1 MLRFYWVILWNIYHI
16 YMIPKMGY
24 MAKHTEKYDESVR
37 YKIARRAI
45 YYMMRSGNIKAKCDG
60 LENLPKDGGYV
71 MYPNHQG
78 KFDALS
84 IMITH
89 DMPCSVVVDDDVS
102 YGILIKEFIDL
113 VEGKRMKLHD
123 VRQAL
128 EIIKETSTEVRE
140 GRRYIIFS
148 EGGYENNGNTLREF
162 KPGSFKMAMMAKAPI
177 VPVALIDCYKVFGE
191 NSLAP
196 VTAKVRYLKPLYYED
211 YKGMNS
217 REICSYVKEKIE
229 GAIEEE
235 LATRKNKHKNIISL
249 FRK

>member
-1 MLRFYWVILWNIYHI
+1 MA
-16 YMIPKMGY
+16 Y
-24 MAKHTEKYDESVR
+24 MARHTEKFDEAKR

-45 YYMMRSGNIKAKCDG
+45 YYMMRTGNIKTTCDG
-60 LENLPKDGGYV
+60 LENLPKEGGYV

-89 DMPCSVVVDDDVS
+89 AAPCSVVVDDAVS

-113 VEGKRMKLHD
+113 VEGERMKLDD

-128 EIIKETSTEVRE
+128 KIIKKTSSEVKE

-148 EGGYENNGNTLREF
+148 EGGYKNNGNTLQEF

-177 VPVALIDCYKVFGE
+177 VPVALTDSYKVFGK

-196 VTAKVRYLKPLYYED
+196 VTAKVRYLPPLYYED
-211 YKGMNS
+211 YKDMNS
-217 REICSYVKEKIE
+217 REICALVKTRIQQ
-229 GAIEEE
+229 AIDEE
-235 LATRKNKHKNIISL
+235 LKTRSKKRKWFQHK
-249 FRK
+249 

>member
-1 MLRFYWVILWNIYHI
+1 MLRFYWTIFWNIYHI

-24 MAKHTEKYDESVR
+24 MAKHTEKYDETER
-37 YKIARRAI
+37 YRIARRAI
-45 YYMMRSGNIKAKCDG
+45 YYMMRSGNIKTVCDG

-89 DMPCSVVVDDDVS
+89 PDPCSVVVDDAVS

-113 VEGKRMKLHD
+113 VGGKRMKLDD
-123 VRQAL
+123 VRQAFS
-128 EIIKETSTEVRE
+128 IIQETSSEVKE

-148 EGGYENNGNTLREF
+148 EGGYTDNKNTLQEF

-177 VPVALIDCYKVFGE
+177 VPVALTDSYKVFGE

-196 VTAKVRYLKPLYYED
+196 VTAKVHYMPPLYYED
-211 YKGMNS
+211 YKDMNS
-217 REICSYVKEKIE
+217 REICALVKETIQCR
-229 GAIEEE
+229 IDDE
-235 LATRKNKHKNIISL
+235 LKEHKRMHRW
-249 FRK
+249 FHHK

>member
-1 MLRFYWVILWNIYHI
+1 MLRFYWVIFWNLYHI
-16 YMIPKMGY
+16 YMIPKMSY
-24 MAKHTEKYDESVR
+24 MAKHTEKFDEAKR

-45 YYMMRSGNIKAKCDG
+45 YYMMRTGNIRTVCEG

-89 DMPCSVVVDDDVS
+89 AKPCSVVVDDAVS
-102 YGILIKEFIDL
+102 YGILIKECIDL
-113 VEGKRMKLHD
+113 VEGKRMKLDD

-128 EIIKETSTEVRE
+128 EIIKETSSEVKE

-148 EGGYENNGNTLREF
+148 EGGYATNGNTLQEF

-177 VPVALIDCYKVFGE
+177 VPVALTDSYKVFGE

-196 VTAKVRYLKPLYYED
+196 VTAKVHYLPPLYYED
-211 YKGMNS
+211 YKDMNS
-217 REICSYVKEKIE
+217 REICALVKSQIQK
-229 GAIEEE
+229 AIDDE
-235 LATRKNKHKNIISL
+235 LAARKNKRGWFH
-249 FRK
+249 RK

>member
-1 MLRFYWVILWNIYHI
+1 MLRFYWVIFWNFYHI

-24 MAKHTEKYDESVR
+24 MAKHTEKYDEAER
-37 YKIARRAI
+37 YRIARRAI
-45 YYMMRSGNIKAKCDG
+45 YYMMRTGNIRTVCEG
-60 LENLPKDGGYV
+60 TENLPKDGGYV

-89 DMPCSVVVDDDVS
+89 AKPCSVVVDDAVS

-113 VEGKRMKLHD
+113 VEGKRMKLDD

-128 EIIKETSTEVRE
+128 GIIRETSTEVRE

-148 EGGYENNGNTLREF
+148 EGGYTDNGNTLQEF

-177 VPVALIDCYKVFGE
+177 VPVAIVDAYKVFGQ

-196 VTAKVRYLKPLYYED
+196 VTAKVKYLPPLYYED
-211 YKGMNS
+211 YKDMNS
-217 REICSYVKEKIE
+217 REICALVKSKIQQ
-229 GAIEEE
+229 AIDRDLEE
-235 LATRKNKHKNIISL
+235 RKKKHSW
-249 FRK
+249 FHRK

>member
-1 MLRFYWVILWNIYHI
+1 MLRFYWVIFWNIYHI

-24 MAKHTEKYDESVR
+24 MARHTEKFSEEQR

-45 YYMMRSGNIKAKCDG
+45 YYMMRSGNIRTKCDG
-60 LENLPKDGGYV
+60 LENLPKEGGYV
-71 MYPNHQG
+71 LYPNHQG

-89 DMPCSVVVDDDVS
+89 DKPCSVVVDDAVS

-113 VEGKRMKLHD
+113 VEGKRMILDD

-128 EIIKETSTEVRE
+128 GIIKETSSEVRE

-148 EGGYENNGNTLREF
+148 EGGYDNNGNTLQEF

-177 VPVALIDCYKVFGE
+177 VPVALIDSYKVFGE
-191 NSLAP
+191 NSLIP
-196 VTAKVRYLKPLYYED
+196 VTAKVRYLPALYYED
-211 YKGMNS
+211 YKDMNS
-217 REICSYVKEKIE
+217 REISTLVKDMIQQAINDELESREKKKKWFH
-229 GAIEEE
+229 
-235 LATRKNKHKNIISL
+235 RNKK
-249 FRK
+249 